1 MKKFLLVIIVLFS
14 VNVFAQDDLYVSA
27 VLEMVNADS
36 LMTYV
41 KELSGV
47 NQVTIGG
54 SSYTI
59 VSRHKNSTTNNVAA
73 NYLKQKMES
82 YGLTVFD
89 QNFSTTGRNVYA
101 VQTGLLYPEQKYIIC
116 AHYDNMPSG
125 SIAPGADD
133 NASGCAA
140 VIEAARI
147 LSNFNTAYTIEYVF
161 FDEEEQGLI
170 GSAYFAN
177 LARNN
182 NEQILGVF
190 NADMIAWD
198 NNNDGKINI
207 HTKTTANSV
216 FLANSMV
223 SINTGYSIGLNS
235 QVYNPG
241 SSASDHAS
249 FWNKNYSA
257 ILLIEDYYGNDFN
270 AYYHTVNDKINYFNI
285 PFFTKCS
292 KLIIGTLTSFSKILS
307 SIPVELISFNSSV
320 NSNGVQLEWIT
331 ATEINNSG
339 FEVEKSSDGVN
350 WVKLGFVNGFGTSSE
365 LHNYTYIDKRPYEGN
380 NFYRLIQKDFSGESK
395 IYGPI
400 TVNFTPIYSYKLS
413 QNYPNPFNPFTN
425 ITYQIP
431 ISGKV
436 TLKVYDILGNT
447 ITTLV
452 DEYKERGEYT
462 VQFNG
467 NELTS
472 GIYIYRLETENY
484 SDSKKLMLLK

>member
-1 MKKFLLVIIVLFS
+1 MKKFLLIILVLFS
-14 VNVFAQDDLYVSA
+14 ANAFAQDDLYVSA

-36 LMTYV
+36 LMKYV

-59 VSRHKNSTTNNVAA
+59 VSRHKNTATNDVAA
-73 NYLKQKMES
+73 NYLKQKMAS
-82 YGLTVFD
+82 YGLTVYD
-89 QNFSTTGRNVYA
+89 QNFSATGRNVYA

-147 LSNFNTAYTIEYVF
+147 LSNYNTAYTIEYVF
-161 FDEEEQGLI
+161 FDEEEQGLV
-170 GSAYFAN
+170 GSTYFAN
-177 LARNN
+177 FARSI

-207 HTKTTANSV
+207 HTKSIANSV
-216 FLANSMV
+216 ALANSMV
-223 SINTGYSIGLNS
+223 SINSGYSIGLIA

-241 SSASDHAS
+241 ITASDHS
-249 FWNKNYSA
+249 PFWNKSYSA
-257 ILLIEDYYGNDFN
+257 ILLIEDYNGNDFN

-292 KLIIGTLTSFSKILS
+292 KLIIGALTSYSKILS
-307 SIPVELISFNSSV
+307 TIPVELVSFNTIVINNSV
-320 NSNGVQLEWIT
+320 ELEWIT
-331 ATEINNSG
+331 ATETNNSG
-339 FEVEKSSDGVN
+339 FEVEKSKDGSN
-350 WVKLGFVNGFGTSSE
+350 WLKIGFVKGVGTSSE
-365 LHNYTYIDKRPYEGN
+365 LNKYKYTDLKPFDGDNY
-380 NFYRLIQKDFSGESK
+380 YRLIQKDYSGESK

-400 TVNFTPIYSYKLS
+400 TINFIPIYSYKLS
-413 QNYPNPFNPFTN
+413 QNYPNPFNPITN

-431 ISGKV
+431 TAGKV
-436 TLKVYDILGNT
+436 TLKVYDMLGNT

-472 GIYIYRLETENY
+472 GVYVYRLEAGNY
-484 SDSKKLMLLK
+484 RESKKLMLLK